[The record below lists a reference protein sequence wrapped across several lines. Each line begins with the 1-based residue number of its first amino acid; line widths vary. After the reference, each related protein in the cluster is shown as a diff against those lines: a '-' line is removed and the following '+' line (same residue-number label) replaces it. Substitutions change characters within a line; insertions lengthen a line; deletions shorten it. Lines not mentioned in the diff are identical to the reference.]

1 MAGKDRRPPPD
12 MKRELLEKGRSFSF
26 FQVIRLLRLLE
37 RTHSSDKETDITD
50 TSHIRIRPK
59 LSLAFPPSDV
69 DSIEE
74 LDEEDLRFLVN
85 TTFLGLYGT
94 SSPLPVFYTE
104 DLMDESSS
112 DESVSRDF
120 LDIFNHRLFLLL
132 FKCWSKYRQHLK
144 VVEEQDSQY
153 LERLFCLVGLGEPA
167 FRESIPDPYRLIR
180 YAGLFTQYPRSS
192 LGLQT
197 LLKDALGGITVTVI
211 PCVQTKAAVP
221 EDQRFCLGI
230 SGCVLGRDCFVGQ
243 ECVDAM
249 GTFRIRIGPLQQDQY
264 QGFLPGG
271 KQYQLLTFLTNLYL
285 VEPLKYEVE
294 CILSA
299 VKLSPVCLGAPKW
312 SALGMDTWMF
322 SGEAPAEMR
331 AVFAPQS

>member
-1 MAGKDRRPPPD
+1 MAGEDRRSSPD
-12 MKRELLEKGRSFSF
+12 MKDELLKKGPSFSF

-37 RTHSSDKETDITD
+37 RKHSSDKVKDITD

-59 LSLAFPPSDV
+59 LTLAFPHADV
-69 DSIEE
+69 DSIEN
-74 LDEEDLRFLVN
+74 LDGEELRFLVN

-104 DLMDESSS
+104 DLMDEASL

-132 FKCWSKYRQHLK
+132 FKCWSKYRMHLK
-144 VVEEQDSQY
+144 VVEEQDADY
-153 LERLFCLVGLGEPA
+153 LERLFCLVGLGEKA
-167 FRESIPDPYRLIR
+167 FREGIPDPNRLIR
-180 YAGLFTQYPRSS
+180 YAGLFTQYPRSA

-197 LLKDALGGITVTVI
+197 LLKDALEGIPVSVI
-211 PCVQTKAAVP
+211 PCVHTKAAVP
-221 EDQRFCLGI
+221 EDQRFRLGI
-230 SGCVLGRDCFVGQ
+230 CGCVLGGDSFVGE

-249 GTFRIRIGPLQQDQY
+249 GTFRIRIGPLKQDQY
-264 QGFLPGG
+264 QEFLPGG
-271 KQYQLLTFLTNLYL
+271 VQYQLLTFLTNLYL

-299 VKLSPVCLGAPKW
+299 AELSPVCLGNRKW

-331 AVFAPQS
+331 ATFAPQS